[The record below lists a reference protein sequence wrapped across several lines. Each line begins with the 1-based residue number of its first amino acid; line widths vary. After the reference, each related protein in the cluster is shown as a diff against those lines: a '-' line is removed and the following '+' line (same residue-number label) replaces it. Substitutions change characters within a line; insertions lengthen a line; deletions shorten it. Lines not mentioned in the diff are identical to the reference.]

1 MITTDIAIIGSGP
14 AGLAAAVEAATSG
27 ARVVLL
33 DEHLRLGGQFFK
45 QAPSSFKIEDPSLLG
60 KEYPVGQKFIR
71 LVTSDK
77 VDLWLDSLVW
87 GVAGDR
93 ILAIRRGSD
102 CLQLNAEKI
111 IVATGA
117 YDRPVPFPGWTLPGV
132 ITAGAAQTLAK
143 NQWMVPSGRV
153 LLVGSGPFQLPVAH
167 QLLQGGARIAA
178 VVESLSFSG
187 LLRSLPGAL
196 GRPDRGLEGLGY
208 WLEIRRSGAQFL
220 FGHTIIEALGEHEVQ
235 AAVIAAVDD
244 AGRVRP
250 GSERTVEVDTICTAF
265 GFLPSTQVT
274 RLLGCA
280 ERFDEEAGGFLP
292 MHDESQ
298 ETSVA
303 GVFVAGETSGI
314 GGSDVA
320 LAEGQLAAVA
330 AAWQLGRLSRS
341 DVDSRWTAISAK
353 LRSARRFAAYLQRT
367 FGAKPAAFERI
378 PDDTVVCRCEEVT
391 AGEVR
396 RAVLDGA
403 ESLTAV
409 KIRTRA
415 GMGSCQG
422 RVCSSTVATLASL
435 ASGKPV
441 EAFGT
446 PSIRPPIK
454 PVRLGALADQA
465 PEGAPRSGSRGRAV
479 GEGSP

>member
-1 MITTDIAIIGSGP
+1 MITTDIAIVGSGP
-14 AGLAAAVEAATSG
+14 AGLAAAIEAATSG

-45 QAPSSFKIEDPSLLG
+45 QVPSCFTIEDPSRLG
-60 KEYPVGQKFIR
+60 KEYSVGQEFIR
-71 LVTSDK
+71 LVSSDK

-93 ILAIRRGSD
+93 TLAIRRGSD
-102 CLQLNAEKI
+102 CLQLKAEKV

-132 ITAGAAQTLAK
+132 ITAGAAQTLVK

-167 QLLQGGARIAA
+167 QLLQGGAKIAA

-187 LLRSLPGAL
+187 LLRTSLGAL

-220 FGHTIIEALGEHEVQ
+220 FGHTIIEAIGEREVR

-244 AGRVRP
+244 AGRVKP
-250 GSERTVEVDTICTAF
+250 GSERTMEVDTICTAF

-274 RLLGCA
+274 SLLGCA
-280 ERFDEEAGGFLP
+280 DRFDEEAGGFLP
-292 MHDESQ
+292 THDEYQ

-320 LAEGQLAAVA
+320 LAEGRLAAVA
-330 AAWQLGRLSRS
+330 AAWQFGRLSQS
-341 DVDSRWTAISAK
+341 DVDSKLAAIRPK
-353 LRSARRFAAYLQRT
+353 LQAARRFAAYLQRT
-367 FGAKPAAFERI
+367 FGPKPAAFERI

-391 AGEVR
+391 AGDVR

-403 ESLTAV
+403 DSLKAV

-415 GMGSCQG
+415 GMGPCQG
-422 RVCSSTVATLASL
+422 RICSSTVATLASL
-435 ASGKPV
+435 VSGKPV
-441 EAFGT
+441 EAFGA
-446 PSIRPPIK
+446 PSVRPPVK

-465 PEGAPRSGSRGRAV
+465 REGLRRS
-479 GEGSP
+479 